1 MTTGITQAPLLPL
14 LLLLAAC
21 GGGPATGPQAQDPY
35 AVQVG
40 QPGQADCVATSTM
53 QNQRLAASTNA
64 ARRQAGLPPVQSNS
78 LLAEVAARHA
88 CDMAERG
95 RMTHIGS
102 TTSGPGDRLRAQGY
116 RPAISAEN
124 IAAGPFSLERVLNE
138 WAVSSGHR
146 ANMLLPQ
153 IRDVGIGQA
162 VAADGRTRYWAAVYS
177 APSLNPR

>member
-1 MTTGITQAPLLPL
+1 MTNMTLTALILPL
-14 LLLLAAC
+14 CAVLAGC
-21 GGGPATGPQAQDPY
+21 GGTATPPQAHDPY

-40 QPGQADCVATSTM
+40 QPGTAACIPTSTAE
-53 QNQRLAASTNA
+53 NQRIAARTNA

-124 IAAGPFSLERVLNE
+124 IAAGPFSLERVLHE
-138 WAVSSGHR
+138 WATSSGHL

-162 VAADGRTRYWAAVYS
+162 VAADGRTRYWTAVYS
-177 APSLNPR
+177 APSRNPR